1 MTKNN
6 IKLGIF
12 AIAMTAALMAS
23 PLALSN
29 LQADAEVTSITRNIS
44 EEEFRETQ
52 IQVLDLRSEQ
62 NALERQILD
71 EGTDNSEEISSIDGE
86 LAKLMPILD
95 KHQEQNY
102 AKHFIEPAKLEIM
115 KAVEN
120 DLRNQIGEIY
130 SDNTDRGSYIVLID
144 TITKEI
150 KVSTSNSEYNTE
162 IESIISKYPSDAPI
176 VFGNHEKIE
185 FIDFA
190 CTSPNNDCDPIV
202 GGVEIEGDCTLGL
215 PVKKGWWPFQ
225 TDGYV
230 TAGHCLNDNDVV
242 NQPDA
247 GST

>member
-1 MTKNN
+1 MILMTKNN

-62 NALERQILD
+62 NALERQTLD

-215 PVKKGWWPFQ
+215 PVKKGWWPF
-225 TDGYV
+225 
-230 TAGHCLNDNDVV
+230 
-242 NQPDA
+242 
-247 GST
+247 